1 MPVWWKADRRD
12 GGSFG
17 SNYKLMSMVNQTFK
31 YMSRISFHI
40 KHETVRLWLVT
51 MTMTTSTEG

>member
-1 MPVWWKADRRD
+1 MPEWWKADRKD
-12 GGSFG
+12 GGSSG
-17 SNYKLMSMVNQTFK
+17 NKYELMCMVNQTSK

-51 MTMTTSTEG
+51 MTMSTSTEG